1 MKKNITINFFG
12 TLYAIDEDA
21 YELLNRYL
29 GDMKK
34 YFSRKEGGEEIADD
48 IEHRVA
54 ELMLELKNDGREP
67 IDIELV
73 KEIIGRIGNPEEL
86 DDVASEEG
94 GESPTTG
101 HRGREWFSEQVSK
114 KRLYCNPDDKML
126 CGVLSGISCYLGIDP
141 VWVRLAVVAL
151 AILPIPFIYISFWTV
166 LIVYVIL
173 ALIIPEAKTP
183 EERLRMH
190 GKPVTMENLNE
201 EIVSSADESERPAP
215 KRSKSST
222 FFDGLVQV
230 LVVLIKAFLI
240 FMLAS
245 LALGGFA
252 LLLLVLFG
260 ASFFGVFFNSGLV
273 RHTLGMGSL
282 GMGDS
287 DLMILEHIAGNGLT
301 WVSGIAFFVA
311 ALVLVILIVH
321 AIMRVMGK
329 GKSLGRMLWIYLV
342 VFFVSLIIG
351 FSSLVGF
358 GMEMDY
364 TSKQIHQEYREQREE
379 QRNQEE
385 IDWLTDRGWEVI
397 AHDHTNSYMKRSE
410 HYSGDRSKEYID
422 GFSEHPNM
430 LYTVERTVRI
440 TPGIYSLEA
449 AVRTN
454 GEGPEIYAFNSKG
467 ERLSAS
473 FPVYANYGG
482 EIWQEAMVRMEN
494 DSTLTGEV
502 KRIAEANRKR
512 GHGWSRV
519 HINNIEVTDSII
531 RYGVTNRNGATGY
544 WNGTWF
550 SATDFKL
557 SKVK

>member
-48 IEHRVA
+48 IEHRVGELMA
-54 ELMLELKNDGREP
+54 ELKADGREP

-126 CGVLSGISCYLGIDP
+126 CGVLSGIACYLGIDP
-141 VWVRLAVVAL
+141 VWVRLIVVAL
-151 AILPIPFIYISFWTV
+151 AVLPIPFIYISFWTV
-166 LIVYVIL
+166 LIIYVVL

-201 EIVSSADESERPAP
+201 EIVSSADASDKPASN
-215 KRSKSST
+215 RS
-222 FFDGLVQV
+222 GLVQV
-230 LVVLIKAFLI
+230 IIVLIKAALI
-240 FMLAS
+240 IMLAP
-245 LALGGFA
+245 F
-252 LLLLVLFG
+252 LLVGFLFLLVALFG
-260 ASFFGVFFNSGLV
+260 AGTLGFMGNSGVL
-273 RHTLGMGSL
+273 RHAMGMGSDDQ
-282 GMGDS
+282 MF
-287 DLMILEHIAGNGLT
+287 LEAVTNNGFT
-301 WVSGIAFFVA
+301 WLSGISLFIAV
-311 ALVLVILIVH
+311 LILVILIVH
-321 AIMRVMGK
+321 VIMRMLGK

-342 VFFVSLIIG
+342 VFFVSLIVGI
-351 FSSLVGF
+351 SSLVGF
-358 GMEMDY
+358 GVEMDY
-364 TSKQIHQEYREQREE
+364 TSKQIRQEYREQREE
-379 QRNQEE
+379 QRSQEE
-385 IDWLTDRGWEVI
+385 LDWLTDRGWEVI
-397 AHDHTNSYMKRSE
+397 AHDHTNNYMKRSE

-430 LYTVERTVRI
+430 NYTLERTVCI

-454 GEGPEIYAFNSKG
+454 GEGPEIYAFNSNG

-482 EIWQEAMVRMEN
+482 EIWQEAMVTMEN

-502 KRIAEANRKR
+502 KRMAEVNHKR

-519 HINNIEVTDSII
+519 RIDNIQVTDSII

-557 SKVK
+557 SKMK

>member
-29 GDMKK
+29 GDMKR

-67 IDIELV
+67 IDIALV

-86 DDVASEEG
+86 DEASGE
-94 GESPTTG
+94 GESGSATG

-114 KRLYCNPDDKML
+114 KRLYCNPDDKLL
-126 CGVLSGISCYLGIDP
+126 CGVLSGIACYLGIDP
-141 VWVRLAVVAL
+141 VWIRLIVVAL

-166 LIVYVIL
+166 LIIYFVL

-201 EIVSSADESERPAP
+201 EIVNRTDGTERPAD
-215 KRSKSST
+215 KHSG
-222 FFDGLVQV
+222 FVQV
-230 LVVLIKAFLI
+230 LIVLIKAILI

-245 LALGGFA
+245 IAFGGFA
-252 LLLLVLFG
+252 LLLMVLFG
-260 ASFFGVFFNSGLV
+260 ASFLGFVFNGGVA
-273 RHTLGMGSL
+273 RHAFGMGNH
-282 GMGDS
+282 
-287 DLMILEHIAGNGLT
+287 DLMMFDAIANNGLT
-301 WVSGIAFFVA
+301 WVSGIALFVA

-321 AIMRVMGK
+321 AIMRVLGK
-329 GKSLGRMLWIYLV
+329 GKSLGRMLWIYLAI
-342 VFFVSLIIG
+342 FFVSLIVGI
-351 FSSLVGF
+351 SSLVGF
-358 GMEMDY
+358 GVEMDY
-364 TSKQIHQEYREQREE
+364 TSKQIRQEYNEQREE
-379 QRNQEE
+379 RRNQEE

-397 AHDHTNSYMKRSE
+397 AHDHTYNYMKSSE

-454 GEGPEIYAFNSKG
+454 GEGPEVYAFNSKG

-473 FPVYANYGG
+473 FPVYANSGG

-557 SKVK
+557 KKVK

>member
-29 GDMKK
+29 GDMKR

-67 IDIELV
+67 IDIALV

-86 DDVASEEG
+86 DEASGE
-94 GESPTTG
+94 GESGSATG

-114 KRLYCNPDDKML
+114 KRLYCNPDDKLL
-126 CGVLSGISCYLGIDP
+126 CGVLSGIACYLGIDP
-141 VWVRLAVVAL
+141 VWVRLIVVAL

-166 LIVYVIL
+166 LIIYVIL

-201 EIVSSADESERPAP
+201 EIVSSADGTERPVV
-215 KRSKSST
+215 KRSG
-222 FFDGLVQV
+222 FVQV
-230 LVVLIKAFLI
+230 LIVLIKAILI
-240 FMLAS
+240 FVLAS
-245 LALGGFA
+245 MAFGFFAFLA
-252 LLLLVLFG
+252 VILFG
-260 ASFFGVFFNSGLV
+260 ASFFGMIFNVHNPVLQ
-273 RHTLGMGSL
+273 HAM
-282 GMGDS
+282 DS
-287 DLMILEHIAGNGLT
+287 DELMMFDAIANNGFT
-301 WVSGIAFFVA
+301 WVSGIALFVA
-311 ALVLVILIVH
+311 ALVIVILIIHV
-321 AIMRVMGK
+321 IMRVLGK
-329 GKSLGRMLWIYLV
+329 GKSLGRMLWIYLAI
-342 VFFVSLIIG
+342 FFVSLIVGI
-351 FSSLVGF
+351 SSLVGF
-358 GMEMDY
+358 GIEMEYKSD
-364 TSKQIHQEYREQREE
+364 QIDQEYREQREE
-379 QRNQEE
+379 RRNQEE

-397 AHDHTNSYMKRSE
+397 AHDHTYNYMKSSE

-440 TPGIYSLEA
+440 TPGIYALEA

-473 FPVYANYGG
+473 FPVYANSGG

-519 HINNIEVTDSII
+519 RINNIEVTDSII

>member
-29 GDMKK
+29 GDMKR

-67 IDIELV
+67 IDIALV

-86 DDVASEEG
+86 DEASGE
-94 GESPTTG
+94 GESGSATG

-114 KRLYCNPDDKML
+114 KRLYCNPDDKLL
-126 CGVLSGISCYLGIDP
+126 CGVLSGIACYLGIDP
-141 VWVRLAVVAL
+141 VWVRLIVVAL

-166 LIVYVIL
+166 LIIYFVL

-201 EIVSSADESERPAP
+201 EIVNRTDGTERPAD
-215 KRSKSST
+215 KHSG
-222 FFDGLVQV
+222 FVQV
-230 LVVLIKAFLI
+230 LIVLIKAILI

-245 LALGGFA
+245 IAFGGFA
-252 LLLLVLFG
+252 LLLMVLFG
-260 ASFFGVFFNSGLV
+260 ASFLGFVFNGGVA
-273 RHTLGMGSL
+273 RHAFGMGNH
-282 GMGDS
+282 
-287 DLMILEHIAGNGLT
+287 DLMMVDAIANNGLT
-301 WVSGIAFFVA
+301 WVSGIALFVA

-321 AIMRVMGK
+321 AIMRVLGK
-329 GKSLGRMLWIYLV
+329 GKSLGRMLWIYLAI
-342 VFFVSLIIG
+342 FFVSLIVGI
-351 FSSLVGF
+351 SSLVGF
-358 GMEMDY
+358 GVEMDY
-364 TSKQIHQEYREQREE
+364 TSKQMRQEYNEQREE
-379 QRNQEE
+379 RRNQEE

-397 AHDHTNSYMKRSE
+397 AHDHTYNYMKSSE

-440 TPGIYSLEA
+440 TPGIYALEA

-454 GEGPEIYAFNSKG
+454 GEGPEVYAFNSKG
-467 ERLSAS
+467 ERLSAP
-473 FPVYANYGG
+473 FPVYANSGG

-557 SKVK
+557 KKVK

>member
-29 GDMKK
+29 GDMKR

-67 IDIELV
+67 IDIALV

-86 DDVASEEG
+86 DEASGE
-94 GESPTTG
+94 GESGSATG

-114 KRLYCNPDDKML
+114 KRLYCNPDDKLL
-126 CGVLSGISCYLGIDP
+126 CGVLSGIACYLGIDP
-141 VWVRLAVVAL
+141 VWVRLIVVAL

-166 LIVYVIL
+166 LIIYVIL

-183 EERLRMH
+183 EERLRMY

-201 EIVSSADESERPAP
+201 EIVSSADGTERPVV
-215 KRSKSST
+215 KRSG
-222 FFDGLVQV
+222 FVQV
-230 LVVLIKAFLI
+230 LIVLIKAILI
-240 FMLAS
+240 FVLAS
-245 LALGGFA
+245 MAFGFFAFLALI
-252 LLLLVLFG
+252 LFG
-260 ASFFGVFFNSGLV
+260 ASFFGMVFNVHNSVLQHV
-273 RHTLGMGSL
+273 MGS
-282 GMGDS
+282 D
-287 DLMILEHIAGNGLT
+287 DLMMFDAIANNGFT
-301 WVSGIAFFVA
+301 WVSGIALFVA
-311 ALVLVILIVH
+311 ALVIVILIIHV
-321 AIMRVMGK
+321 IMRVLGK
-329 GKSLGRMLWIYLV
+329 GKSLGRMLWIYLAI
-342 VFFVSLIIG
+342 FFVSLIVGI
-351 FSSLVGF
+351 SSLVGF

-364 TSKQIHQEYREQREE
+364 TSDQIRQEYREQREE
-379 QRNQEE
+379 RRNQEE

-397 AHDHTNSYMKRSE
+397 AHDHTYNYMKSSE

-440 TPGIYSLEA
+440 TPGIYALEA

-454 GEGPEIYAFNSKG
+454 GEGPEIYAFNGWG

-473 FPVYANYGG
+473 FPVYANSGG
-482 EIWQEAMVRMEN
+482 EIWLEAMVRMEN

-519 HINNIEVTDSII
+519 RIDNIEVTDSII

>member
-29 GDMKK
+29 GDMKR

-67 IDIELV
+67 IDIALV

-86 DDVASEEG
+86 DEASGE
-94 GESPTTG
+94 GESGSATG

-114 KRLYCNPDDKML
+114 KRLYCNPDDKLL
-126 CGVLSGISCYLGIDP
+126 CGVLSGIACYLGIDP
-141 VWVRLAVVAL
+141 VWVRLIVVAL

-166 LIVYVIL
+166 LIIYVIL
-173 ALIIPEAKTP
+173 ALIVPEAKTP

-201 EIVSSADESERPAP
+201 EIVSSADGTERPVV
-215 KRSKSST
+215 KRSG
-222 FFDGLVQV
+222 FVQV
-230 LVVLIKAFLI
+230 LIVLIKAILI
-240 FMLAS
+240 FVLAS
-245 LALGGFA
+245 MAFGFFAFLA
-252 LLLLVLFG
+252 VILFG
-260 ASFFGVFFNSGLV
+260 ASFFGMIFNVHNPVLQ
-273 RHTLGMGSL
+273 HAM
-282 GMGDS
+282 DS
-287 DLMILEHIAGNGLT
+287 DELMMFDAIANNGFT
-301 WVSGIAFFVA
+301 WVSGIALFVA
-311 ALVLVILIVH
+311 ALVIVILIIHV
-321 AIMRVMGK
+321 IMRVLGK
-329 GKSLGRMLWIYLV
+329 GKSLGRMLWIYLAI
-342 VFFVSLIIG
+342 FFVSLIVGI
-351 FSSLVGF
+351 SSLVGF
-358 GMEMDY
+358 GMEMEYKSD
-364 TSKQIHQEYREQREE
+364 QINQEYREQREE
-379 QRNQEE
+379 RRNQEE

-397 AHDHTNSYMKRSE
+397 AHDHTYNYMKSTE

-440 TPGIYSLEA
+440 TPGIYALEA

-473 FPVYANYGG
+473 FPVYANSGG
-482 EIWQEAMVRMEN
+482 EIWLEAMVRMEN

-519 HINNIEVTDSII
+519 RINNIEVTDSII

-557 SKVK
+557 TKVK

>member
-29 GDMKK
+29 GDMKR

-67 IDIELV
+67 IDIALV

-86 DDVASEEG
+86 DEASGEG
-94 GESPTTG
+94 ENGSATG

-114 KRLYCNPDDKML
+114 KRLYCNPDDKLL
-126 CGVLSGISCYLGIDP
+126 CGVLSGIACYLGIDP
-141 VWVRLAVVAL
+141 VWVRLIVVAL

-166 LIVYVIL
+166 LIIYVIL

-201 EIVSSADESERPAP
+201 EIVSSADGTERPVV
-215 KRSKSST
+215 KRSG
-222 FFDGLVQV
+222 FVQV
-230 LVVLIKAFLI
+230 LIVLIKAILI
-240 FMLAS
+240 FVLAS
-245 LALGGFA
+245 MAFGFFAFLALI
-252 LLLLVLFG
+252 LFG
-260 ASFFGVFFNSGLV
+260 ASFFGMVFNVHNPVLQ
-273 RHTLGMGSL
+273 HTM
-282 GMGDS
+282 DS
-287 DLMILEHIAGNGLT
+287 DELMMFDAIANNGFT
-301 WVSGIAFFVA
+301 WVSGIALFVA
-311 ALVLVILIVH
+311 ALVIVILIVH
-321 AIMRVMGK
+321 VIMRVLGK
-329 GKSLGRMLWIYLV
+329 GKSLGRMLWIYLAI
-342 VFFVSLIIG
+342 FFVSLIVGI
-351 FSSLVGF
+351 SSLVGF

-364 TSKQIHQEYREQREE
+364 KSDQIDQEYREQREE
-379 QRNQEE
+379 RRNQEE

-397 AHDHTNSYMKRSE
+397 AHDHTYNYMKSSE

-440 TPGIYSLEA
+440 TPGIYALEA

-473 FPVYANYGG
+473 FPVYANSGG

-494 DSTLTGEV
+494 DSTLTGEM

-519 HINNIEVTDSII
+519 RIDNIEVTDSII

>member
-29 GDMKK
+29 GDMKR

-67 IDIELV
+67 IDIALV

-86 DDVASEEG
+86 DEASGEG
-94 GESPTTG
+94 ENGSATG

-114 KRLYCNPDDKML
+114 KRLYCNPDDKLL
-126 CGVLSGISCYLGIDP
+126 CGVLSGIACYLGIDP
-141 VWVRLAVVAL
+141 VWVRLIVVAL

-166 LIVYVIL
+166 LIIYVIL

-201 EIVSSADESERPAP
+201 EIVSSADGTERPVV
-215 KRSKSST
+215 KRSG
-222 FFDGLVQV
+222 FVQV
-230 LVVLIKAFLI
+230 LIVLIKAILI
-240 FMLAS
+240 FVLAS
-245 LALGGFA
+245 MAFGFFAFLALI
-252 LLLLVLFG
+252 LFG
-260 ASFFGVFFNSGLV
+260 VSFFGMIFNVHNPVLQ
-273 RHTLGMGSL
+273 HAM
-282 GMGDS
+282 DS
-287 DLMILEHIAGNGLT
+287 DELMMFDAIANNGFT
-301 WVSGIAFFVA
+301 WVSGIALFVA
-311 ALVLVILIVH
+311 ALVIVILIIHV
-321 AIMRVMGK
+321 IMRVLGK
-329 GKSLGRMLWIYLV
+329 GKSLGRMLWIYLAI
-342 VFFVSLIIG
+342 FFVSLIVGI
-351 FSSLVGF
+351 SSLVGF
-358 GMEMDY
+358 GIEMEYKSD
-364 TSKQIHQEYREQREE
+364 QIDQEYREQREE
-379 QRNQEE
+379 RRNQEE

-397 AHDHTNSYMKRSE
+397 AHDHTYNYMKSTE

-440 TPGIYSLEA
+440 TPGIYALEA

-473 FPVYANYGG
+473 FPVYANSGG
-482 EIWQEAMVRMEN
+482 EIWLEAMVRMEN

-519 HINNIEVTDSII
+519 RINNIEVTDSII

>member
-29 GDMKK
+29 GDMKR

-67 IDIELV
+67 IDIALV

-86 DDVASEEG
+86 DEASGEGEG
-94 GESPTTG
+94 GSATG

-114 KRLYCNPDDKML
+114 KRLYCNPDDKLL
-126 CGVLSGISCYLGIDP
+126 CGVLSGIACYLGIDP
-141 VWVRLAVVAL
+141 VWVRLIVVAL

-166 LIVYVIL
+166 LIIYVIL

-201 EIVSSADESERPAP
+201 EIVSSADGTERPVV
-215 KRSKSST
+215 KRSG
-222 FFDGLVQV
+222 FVQV
-230 LVVLIKAFLI
+230 LIVLIKAILI
-240 FMLAS
+240 FVLAS
-245 LALGGFA
+245 MALVGFCW
-252 LLLLVLFG
+252 LLIVLFG
-260 ASFFGVFFNSGLV
+260 VSFFGFIFNSGV
-273 RHTLGMGSL
+273 VQHGMGMGS
-282 GMGDS
+282 D
-287 DLMILEHIAGNGLT
+287 DLLMLNHIANNGLT
-301 WVSGIAFFVA
+301 WVSGIALFVA
-311 ALVLVILIVH
+311 ALVIVILIIHV
-321 AIMRVMGK
+321 IMRVLGK
-329 GKSLGRMLWIYLV
+329 GKSLGRMLWIYLAI
-342 VFFVSLIIG
+342 FFVSLIVGI
-351 FSSLVGF
+351 SSLVGF

-364 TSKQIHQEYREQREE
+364 KSDQIDQEYREQREE
-379 QRNQEE
+379 RRNQEE

-397 AHDHTNSYMKRSE
+397 AHDHTYNYMKSTE

-440 TPGIYSLEA
+440 TPGIYALEA

-454 GEGPEIYAFNSKG
+454 GEGPEIYAFNGWG

-473 FPVYANYGG
+473 FPVYANSGG

-519 HINNIEVTDSII
+519 RIDNIEVTDSII

>member
-29 GDMKK
+29 GDMKR

-67 IDIELV
+67 IDIALV

-86 DDVASEEG
+86 DEASGE
-94 GESPTTG
+94 GESGSATG

-114 KRLYCNPDDKML
+114 KRLYCNPDDKLL
-126 CGVLSGISCYLGIDP
+126 CGVLSGIACYLGIDP
-141 VWVRLAVVAL
+141 VWVRLIVVAL

-166 LIVYVIL
+166 LIIYFVL

-201 EIVSSADESERPAP
+201 EIVNRTDGTERPAD
-215 KRSKSST
+215 KHSG
-222 FFDGLVQV
+222 FVQV
-230 LVVLIKAFLI
+230 LIVLIKAILI

-245 LALGGFA
+245 IAFGGFA
-252 LLLLVLFG
+252 LLLMVLFG
-260 ASFFGVFFNSGLV
+260 ASFLGFVFNGGVA
-273 RHTLGMGSL
+273 RHAFGMGNH
-282 GMGDS
+282 
-287 DLMILEHIAGNGLT
+287 DLMMFDAIANNGLT
-301 WVSGIAFFVA
+301 WVSGIALFVA

-321 AIMRVMGK
+321 AIMRVLGK
-329 GKSLGRMLWIYLV
+329 GKSLGRMLWIYLAI
-342 VFFVSLIIG
+342 FFVSLIVGI
-351 FSSLVGF
+351 SSLVGF
-358 GMEMDY
+358 GVEMDY
-364 TSKQIHQEYREQREE
+364 TSKQIRQEYNEQREE
-379 QRNQEE
+379 RRNQEE

-397 AHDHTNSYMKRSE
+397 AHDHTYNYMKSSE

-440 TPGIYSLEA
+440 TPGIYALEA

-454 GEGPEIYAFNSKG
+454 GEGPEVYAFNSKG
-467 ERLSAS
+467 ERLSAP
-473 FPVYANYGG
+473 FPVYANSGG

-557 SKVK
+557 KKVK

>member
-29 GDMKK
+29 GDMKR

-67 IDIELV
+67 IDIALV

-86 DDVASEEG
+86 DEASGE
-94 GESPTTG
+94 GESGSATG

-114 KRLYCNPDDKML
+114 KRLYCNPDDKLL
-126 CGVLSGISCYLGIDP
+126 CGVLSGIACYLGIDP
-141 VWVRLAVVAL
+141 VWIRLIVVAL

-201 EIVSSADESERPAP
+201 EIVNRTDGTERPAD
-215 KRSKSST
+215 KHSG
-222 FFDGLVQV
+222 FVQV
-230 LVVLIKAFLI
+230 LIVLIKAILI

-245 LALGGFA
+245 IAFGGFA
-252 LLLLVLFG
+252 LLLMVLFG
-260 ASFFGVFFNSGLV
+260 ASFLGFVFNGGVA
-273 RHTLGMGSL
+273 RHAFGMGNH
-282 GMGDS
+282 
-287 DLMILEHIAGNGLT
+287 DLMMFDAIANNGLT
-301 WVSGIAFFVA
+301 WVSGIALFVA

-321 AIMRVMGK
+321 AIMRVLGK
-329 GKSLGRMLWIYLV
+329 GKSLGRMLWIYLAI
-342 VFFVSLIIG
+342 FFVSLIVGI
-351 FSSLVGF
+351 SSLVGF
-358 GMEMDY
+358 GVEMDY
-364 TSKQIHQEYREQREE
+364 TSKQIRQEYNEQREE
-379 QRNQEE
+379 RRNQEE

-397 AHDHTNSYMKRSE
+397 AHDHTYNYMKSSE

-454 GEGPEIYAFNSKG
+454 GEGPEVYAFNSKG
-467 ERLSAS
+467 ERLSAP
-473 FPVYANYGG
+473 FPVYANSGG

-557 SKVK
+557 KKVK

>member
-29 GDMKK
+29 GDMKR

-67 IDIELV
+67 IDIALV

-86 DDVASEEG
+86 DEASGEG
-94 GESPTTG
+94 ENGSATG

-114 KRLYCNPDDKML
+114 KRLYCNPDDKLL
-126 CGVLSGISCYLGIDP
+126 CGVLSGIACYLGIDP
-141 VWVRLAVVAL
+141 VWVRLIVVAL

-166 LIVYVIL
+166 LIIYVIL
-173 ALIIPEAKTP
+173 ALIVPEAKTP

-201 EIVSSADESERPAP
+201 EIVSSADGTERPVV
-215 KRSKSST
+215 KRSG
-222 FFDGLVQV
+222 FVQV
-230 LVVLIKAFLI
+230 LIVLIKAILVFV
-240 FMLAS
+240 LAS
-245 LALGGFA
+245 MALVGFCW
-252 LLLLVLFG
+252 LLIVLFG
-260 ASFFGVFFNSGLV
+260 VSFFGFIFNSGV
-273 RHTLGMGSL
+273 VQHGMGMGS
-282 GMGDS
+282 D
-287 DLMILEHIAGNGLT
+287 DLLMLNHIANNGFT
-301 WVSGIAFFVA
+301 WVSGIALFVA
-311 ALVLVILIVH
+311 ALVIVILIIHV
-321 AIMRVMGK
+321 IMRVLGK
-329 GKSLGRMLWIYLV
+329 GKSLGRMLWIYLAI
-342 VFFVSLIIG
+342 FFVSLIVGI
-351 FSSLVGF
+351 SSLVGF
-358 GMEMDY
+358 GIEMEYKSD
-364 TSKQIHQEYREQREE
+364 QIDQEYREQREE
-379 QRNQEE
+379 RRNQEE

-397 AHDHTNSYMKRSE
+397 AHDHTYNYMKSSE

-440 TPGIYSLEA
+440 TPGIYALEA

-473 FPVYANYGG
+473 FPVYANSGG
-482 EIWQEAMVRMEN
+482 EIWLEAMVRMEN

-519 HINNIEVTDSII
+519 RINNIEVTDSII

-557 SKVK
+557 KKVK

>member
-29 GDMKK
+29 GDMKR

-67 IDIELV
+67 IDIALV

-86 DDVASEEG
+86 DEASGEG
-94 GESPTTG
+94 ENGSATG

-114 KRLYCNPDDKML
+114 KRLYCNPDDKLL
-126 CGVLSGISCYLGIDP
+126 CGVLSGIACYLGIDP
-141 VWVRLAVVAL
+141 VWVRLIVVAL

-166 LIVYVIL
+166 LIIYFVL

-201 EIVSSADESERPAP
+201 EIVNRTDGTERPAD
-215 KRSKSST
+215 KHSG
-222 FFDGLVQV
+222 FVQV
-230 LVVLIKAFLI
+230 LIVLIKAILI

-245 LALGGFA
+245 IAFGGFA
-252 LLLLVLFG
+252 LLLMVLFG
-260 ASFFGVFFNSGLV
+260 ASFLGFVFNGGVA
-273 RHTLGMGSL
+273 RHAFGMGNH
-282 GMGDS
+282 
-287 DLMILEHIAGNGLT
+287 DLMMFDAIANNGLT
-301 WVSGIAFFVA
+301 WVSGIALFVA

-321 AIMRVMGK
+321 AIMRVLGK
-329 GKSLGRMLWIYLV
+329 GKSLGRMLWIYLAI
-342 VFFVSLIIG
+342 FFVSLIVGI
-351 FSSLVGF
+351 SSLVGF
-358 GMEMDY
+358 GVEMDY
-364 TSKQIHQEYREQREE
+364 TSKQIRQEYNEQREE
-379 QRNQEE
+379 RRNQEE

-397 AHDHTNSYMKRSE
+397 AHDHTYNYMKSSE

-440 TPGIYSLEA
+440 TPGIYALEA

-454 GEGPEIYAFNSKG
+454 GEGPEIYVFNSKG

-473 FPVYANYGG
+473 FPVYANSGG

-494 DSTLTGEV
+494 DNTLTGEV

-519 HINNIEVTDSII
+519 RIDNIEVTDSII

>member
-12 TLYAIDEDA
+12 ILYAIDEDA

-29 GDMKK
+29 GDMKR

-67 IDIELV
+67 IDIALV

-86 DDVASEEG
+86 DEASGE
-94 GESPTTG
+94 GESGSATG

-114 KRLYCNPDDKML
+114 KRLYCNPDDKLL
-126 CGVLSGISCYLGIDP
+126 CGVLSGIACYLGIDP
-141 VWVRLAVVAL
+141 VWVRLIVVAL

-166 LIVYVIL
+166 LIIYVIL
-173 ALIIPEAKTP
+173 ALIVPEAKTP

-201 EIVSSADESERPAP
+201 EIVSSADGTERPVV
-215 KRSKSST
+215 KRSG
-222 FFDGLVQV
+222 FVQV
-230 LVVLIKAFLI
+230 LIVLIKAILI
-240 FMLAS
+240 FVLAS
-245 LALGGFA
+245 MAFGFFAFLALI
-252 LLLLVLFG
+252 LFG
-260 ASFFGVFFNSGLV
+260 ASFFGMIFNVHNPVLQ
-273 RHTLGMGSL
+273 HAM
-282 GMGDS
+282 DS
-287 DLMILEHIAGNGLT
+287 DELMMFDAIANNGFT
-301 WVSGIAFFVA
+301 WVSGIALFVA
-311 ALVLVILIVH
+311 ALVIVILIVH
-321 AIMRVMGK
+321 VIMRVLGK
-329 GKSLGRMLWIYLV
+329 GKSLGRMLWIYLAI
-342 VFFVSLIIG
+342 FFVSLIVGI
-351 FSSLVGF
+351 SSLVGF
-358 GMEMDY
+358 GMEMEYKSD
-364 TSKQIHQEYREQREE
+364 QIDQEYREQREE

-397 AHDHTNSYMKRSE
+397 AHDHTYNYMKSTE

-440 TPGIYSLEA
+440 TPGIYALEA

-473 FPVYANYGG
+473 FPVYANSGG

-519 HINNIEVTDSII
+519 RIDNIEVTDSII

>member
-29 GDMKK
+29 GDMKR

-67 IDIELV
+67 IDIALV

-86 DDVASEEG
+86 DEASGE
-94 GESPTTG
+94 GESGSATG

-114 KRLYCNPDDKML
+114 KRLYCNPDDKLL
-126 CGVLSGISCYLGIDP
+126 CGVLSGIACYLGIDP
-141 VWVRLAVVAL
+141 VWVRLIVVAL

-166 LIVYVIL
+166 LIIYFVL

-201 EIVSSADESERPAP
+201 EIVNRTDGTERPAD
-215 KRSKSST
+215 KHSG
-222 FFDGLVQV
+222 FVQV
-230 LVVLIKAFLI
+230 LIVLIKAILI

-245 LALGGFA
+245 IAFGGFA
-252 LLLLVLFG
+252 LLLMVLFG
-260 ASFFGVFFNSGLV
+260 ASFLGFVFNGGVA
-273 RHTLGMGSL
+273 RHAFGMGNH
-282 GMGDS
+282 
-287 DLMILEHIAGNGLT
+287 DLMMFDAIANNGLT
-301 WVSGIAFFVA
+301 WVSGIALFVA

-321 AIMRVMGK
+321 AIMRVLGK
-329 GKSLGRMLWIYLV
+329 GKSLGRMLWIYLAI
-342 VFFVSLIIG
+342 FFVSLIVGI
-351 FSSLVGF
+351 SSLVGF
-358 GMEMDY
+358 GVEMDY
-364 TSKQIHQEYREQREE
+364 TSKQMRQEYNEQREE
-379 QRNQEE
+379 RRNQEE

-397 AHDHTNSYMKRSE
+397 AHDHTYNYMKSSE

-454 GEGPEIYAFNSKG
+454 GEGPEVYAFNSKG
-467 ERLSAS
+467 ERLSAP
-473 FPVYANYGG
+473 FPVYANSGG

-557 SKVK
+557 KKVK

>member
-29 GDMKK
+29 GDMKR

-86 DDVASEEG
+86 DETSGEG
-94 GESPTTG
+94 ENGSATG

-114 KRLYCNPDDKML
+114 KRLYCNPDDKLL
-126 CGVLSGISCYLGIDP
+126 CGVLSGIACYLGIDP
-141 VWVRLAVVAL
+141 VWVRLIVVAL

-166 LIVYVIL
+166 LIIYVIL

-201 EIVSSADESERPAP
+201 EIVSSADTSD
-215 KRSKSST
+215 KSSSNRS
-222 FFDGLVQV
+222 GLVQV
-230 LVVLIKAFLI
+230 VIVIIKAALI
-240 FMLAS
+240 IMLAPF
-245 LALGGFA
+245 LFAGFIF
-252 LLLLVLFG
+252 LLLILFG
-260 ASFFGVFFNSGLV
+260 AGFLSMILPESGLL
-273 RHTLGMGSL
+273 RHTMDIGNR
-282 GMGDS
+282 
-287 DLMILEHIAGNGLT
+287 DLIMLEHISDSGFT
-301 WVSGIAFFVA
+301 WISGIALFIAVII
-311 ALVLVILIVH
+311 LVYLTIH
-321 AIMRVMGK
+321 AIMRVLGK
-329 GKSLGRMLWIYLV
+329 GKSMGRMLWIYLA
-342 VFFVSLIIG
+342 VFVVSLIVGIFSLIG
-351 FSSLVGF
+351 FGIN
-358 GMEMDY
+358 MDAA
-364 TSKQIHQEYREQREE
+364 TRQINFEYNEQREE
-379 QRNQEE
+379 RRNQEE

-397 AHDHTNSYMKRSE
+397 AHDHTYNYMKSSE

-440 TPGIYSLEA
+440 TPGIYALEA

-454 GEGPEIYAFNSKG
+454 GEGPEIYVFNSKG

-473 FPVYANYGG
+473 FPVYANSGG

-494 DSTLTGEV
+494 DNTLTGEV

-519 HINNIEVTDSII
+519 RIDNIEVTDSII

>member
-29 GDMKK
+29 SDIKK

-67 IDIELV
+67 IDIALV
-73 KEIIGRIGNPEEL
+73 KEIIGRIGNPEDWDE
-86 DDVASEEG
+86 ATGEG
-94 GESPTTG
+94 GEEDASTSAG
-101 HRGREWFSEQVSK
+101 HRGREWFSEEESK
-114 KRLYCNPDDKML
+114 KRLYCNPDDKLL
-126 CGVLSGISCYLGIDP
+126 CGVLSGLSCYWGIEP
-141 VWVRLAVVAL
+141 VWMRLAVVLL
-151 AILPIPFIYISFWTV
+151 AIVPIPFVPISFWTI
-166 LIVYVIL
+166 LILYIVL

-183 EERLRMH
+183 EDRLRMH

-201 EIVSSADESERPAP
+201 EIVNCANASERPET
-215 KRSKSST
+215 KRSG
-222 FFDGLVQV
+222 FVQV
-230 LVVLIKAFLI
+230 LIVLIKAILI
-240 FMLAS
+240 IMLAS
-245 LALGGFA
+245 MACGFFAFLALI
-252 LLLLVLFG
+252 LFG
-260 ASFFGVFFNSGLV
+260 ASFFGMVFNVHNPVLQ
-273 RHTLGMGSL
+273 HAM
-282 GMGDS
+282 DS
-287 DLMILEHIAGNGLT
+287 DDLMMFDAIANNGFT
-301 WVSGIAFFVA
+301 WVSGIALFVA
-311 ALVLVILIVH
+311 ALVIVILIVH
-321 AIMRVMGK
+321 VIMRILGK
-329 GKSLGRMLWIYLV
+329 GKSLGRMLWIYLAI
-342 VFFVSLIIG
+342 FFVSLIVGI
-351 FSSLVGF
+351 SSLVGF
-358 GMEMDY
+358 GIEMEYKSD
-364 TSKQIHQEYREQREE
+364 QINQEYRVQREE
-379 QRNQEE
+379 RRNQEE
-385 IDWLTDRGWEVI
+385 IDWLTNRGWEIVS
-397 AHDHTNSYMKRSE
+397 HENTFNYKKSGEYFT
-410 HYSGDRSKEYID
+410 GDRNKEYID

-430 LYTVERTVRI
+430 LYTVERTIRI
-440 TPGIYSLEA
+440 TPGVYALEA
-449 AVRTN
+449 VVRTD

-467 ERLSAS
+467 DRLSAS
-473 FPVYANYGG
+473 FPVYANSGG

-512 GHGWSRV
+512 GYGWSRV

>member
-29 GDMKK
+29 GDMKR

-67 IDIELV
+67 IDIALV

-86 DDVASEEG
+86 DEASGE
-94 GESPTTG
+94 GESGSATG

-114 KRLYCNPDDKML
+114 KRLYCNPDDKLL
-126 CGVLSGISCYLGIDP
+126 CGVLSGIACYLGIDP
-141 VWVRLAVVAL
+141 VWVRLIVVAL

-166 LIVYVIL
+166 LIIYVIL

-190 GKPVTMENLNE
+190 GKPVTMESLNE
-201 EIVSSADESERPAP
+201 EIVNNANAPERPAAN
-215 KRSKSST
+215 RSG
-222 FFDGLVQV
+222 FVQV
-230 LVVLIKAFLI
+230 LIVIIKAALVFV
-240 FMLAS
+240 LAS
-245 LALGGFA
+245 MALVGFCW
-252 LLLLVLFG
+252 LLIVLFG
-260 ASFFGVFFNSGLV
+260 VSFFGFIFNSGV
-273 RHTLGMGSL
+273 VQHGMGMGS
-282 GMGDS
+282 D
-287 DLMILEHIAGNGLT
+287 DLLMLNHIANNGFT
-301 WVSGIAFFVA
+301 WVSGIALFVA
-311 ALVLVILIVH
+311 ALVIVILIIHV
-321 AIMRVMGK
+321 IMRVLGK
-329 GKSLGRMLWIYLV
+329 GKSLGRMLWIYLAI
-342 VFFVSLIIG
+342 FFVSLIVGI
-351 FSSLVGF
+351 SSLVGF
-358 GMEMDY
+358 GIEMEYKSD
-364 TSKQIHQEYREQREE
+364 QIDQEYREQREE
-379 QRNQEE
+379 RRNQEE

-397 AHDHTNSYMKRSE
+397 AHDHTYNYMKSSE

-440 TPGIYSLEA
+440 TPGIYALEA

-473 FPVYANYGG
+473 FPVYANSGG

-519 HINNIEVTDSII
+519 RIDNIEVTDSII

>member
-29 GDMKK
+29 GDMKR

-86 DDVASEEG
+86 DETSGEG
-94 GESPTTG
+94 ENGSATG

-114 KRLYCNPDDKML
+114 KRLYCNPDYKLL
-126 CGVLSGISCYLGIDP
+126 CGVLSGIACYLGIDP
-141 VWVRLAVVAL
+141 VWVRLIVVAL

-166 LIVYVIL
+166 LIIYFVL

-201 EIVSSADESERPAP
+201 EIVNRTDGTERPAD
-215 KRSKSST
+215 KHSG
-222 FFDGLVQV
+222 FVQV
-230 LVVLIKAFLI
+230 LIVLIKAILI

-245 LALGGFA
+245 IAFGGFA
-252 LLLLVLFG
+252 LLLMVLFG
-260 ASFFGVFFNSGLV
+260 ASFLGFVFNGGVA
-273 RHTLGMGSL
+273 RHAFGMGNH
-282 GMGDS
+282 
-287 DLMILEHIAGNGLT
+287 DLMMFDAIANNGLT
-301 WVSGIAFFVA
+301 WVSGIALFVA

-321 AIMRVMGK
+321 AIMRVLGK
-329 GKSLGRMLWIYLV
+329 GKSLGRMLWIYLAI
-342 VFFVSLIIG
+342 FFVSLIVGI
-351 FSSLVGF
+351 SSLVGF
-358 GMEMDY
+358 GVEMDY
-364 TSKQIHQEYREQREE
+364 KSDQIRQEYNEQREE
-379 QRNQEE
+379 RRNQEE

-397 AHDHTNSYMKRSE
+397 AHDHTYNYMKSSE

-454 GEGPEIYAFNSKG
+454 GEGPEVYAFNSKG
-467 ERLSAS
+467 ERLSAP
-473 FPVYANYGG
+473 FPVYANSGG

-557 SKVK
+557 KKVK

>member
-29 GDMKK
+29 GDMKR

-67 IDIELV
+67 IDIALV

-86 DDVASEEG
+86 DEASGE
-94 GESPTTG
+94 GESGSATG

-114 KRLYCNPDDKML
+114 KRLYCNPDDKLL
-126 CGVLSGISCYLGIDP
+126 CGVLSGIACYLGIDP
-141 VWVRLAVVAL
+141 VWVRLIVVAL

-166 LIVYVIL
+166 LIIYFVL

-201 EIVSSADESERPAP
+201 EIVNRTDGTERPAD
-215 KRSKSST
+215 KHSG
-222 FFDGLVQV
+222 FVQV
-230 LVVLIKAFLI
+230 LIVLIKAILI

-245 LALGGFA
+245 IAFGGFA
-252 LLLLVLFG
+252 LLLMVLFG
-260 ASFFGVFFNSGLV
+260 ASFLGFVFNGGVA
-273 RHTLGMGSL
+273 RHAFGMGNH
-282 GMGDS
+282 
-287 DLMILEHIAGNGLT
+287 DLMMVDAIANNGLT
-301 WVSGIAFFVA
+301 WVSGIALFVA

-321 AIMRVMGK
+321 AIMRVLGK
-329 GKSLGRMLWIYLV
+329 GKSLGRMLWIYLAI
-342 VFFVSLIIG
+342 FFVSLIVGI
-351 FSSLVGF
+351 SSLVGF
-358 GMEMDY
+358 GVEMDY
-364 TSKQIHQEYREQREE
+364 TSKQMRQEYNEQREE
-379 QRNQEE
+379 RRNQEE

-397 AHDHTNSYMKRSE
+397 AHDHTYNYMKSSE

-454 GEGPEIYAFNSKG
+454 GEGPEVYAFNSKG
-467 ERLSAS
+467 ERLSAP
-473 FPVYANYGG
+473 FPVYANSGG

-519 HINNIEVTDSII
+519 HIDNIEVTDSII

-557 SKVK
+557 KKVK

>member
-29 GDMKK
+29 GDMKR
-34 YFSRKEGGEEIADD
+34 YFSRKKGGEEIADD

-67 IDIELV
+67 IDIALV

-86 DDVASEEG
+86 DEASGEG
-94 GESPTTG
+94 ENGSATG

-114 KRLYCNPDDKML
+114 KRLYCNPDDKLL
-126 CGVLSGISCYLGIDP
+126 CGVLSGIACYLGIDP
-141 VWVRLAVVAL
+141 VWVRLIVVAL

-166 LIVYVIL
+166 LIIYVIL

-201 EIVSSADESERPAP
+201 EIVSSADGTERPVV
-215 KRSKSST
+215 KRSG
-222 FFDGLVQV
+222 FVQV
-230 LVVLIKAFLI
+230 LIVLIKAILI
-240 FMLAS
+240 FVLAS
-245 LALGGFA
+245 MAFGFFAFLALI
-252 LLLLVLFG
+252 LFG
-260 ASFFGVFFNSGLV
+260 VSFFGMIFNVHNPVLQ
-273 RHTLGMGSL
+273 HAM
-282 GMGDS
+282 DS
-287 DLMILEHIAGNGLT
+287 DELMMFDAIANNGFT
-301 WVSGIAFFVA
+301 WVSGIALFVA
-311 ALVLVILIVH
+311 ALVIVILIIHV
-321 AIMRVMGK
+321 IMRVLGK
-329 GKSLGRMLWIYLV
+329 GKSLGRMLWIYLAI
-342 VFFVSLIIG
+342 FFVSLIVGI
-351 FSSLVGF
+351 SSLVGF

-364 TSKQIHQEYREQREE
+364 TSDQIRQEYREQREE
-379 QRNQEE
+379 RRNQEE

-397 AHDHTNSYMKRSE
+397 AHDHTYNYMKSSE

-473 FPVYANYGG
+473 FPVYANSGG
-482 EIWQEAMVRMEN
+482 EIWLEAMVRMEN

-519 HINNIEVTDSII
+519 RINNIEVTDSII

>member
-29 GDMKK
+29 GDMKR

-67 IDIELV
+67 IDIALV

-86 DDVASEEG
+86 DEASGE
-94 GESPTTG
+94 GESGSATG

-114 KRLYCNPDDKML
+114 KRLYCNPDDKLL
-126 CGVLSGISCYLGIDP
+126 CGVLSGIACYLGIDP
-141 VWVRLAVVAL
+141 VWVRLIVVAL

-166 LIVYVIL
+166 LIIYVIL
-173 ALIIPEAKTP
+173 ALIVPEAKTP

-201 EIVSSADESERPAP
+201 EIVSSADGTERPVV
-215 KRSKSST
+215 KRSG
-222 FFDGLVQV
+222 FVQV
-230 LVVLIKAFLI
+230 LIVLIKAILI
-240 FMLAS
+240 FVLAS
-245 LALGGFA
+245 MAFGFFAFLA
-252 LLLLVLFG
+252 VILFG
-260 ASFFGVFFNSGLV
+260 ASFFGMIFNVHNPVLQ
-273 RHTLGMGSL
+273 HAM
-282 GMGDS
+282 DS
-287 DLMILEHIAGNGLT
+287 DELMMFDAIANNGFT
-301 WVSGIAFFVA
+301 WVSGIALFVA
-311 ALVLVILIVH
+311 ALVIVILIVH
-321 AIMRVMGK
+321 VIMRVLGK
-329 GKSLGRMLWIYLV
+329 GKSLGRMLWIYLAI
-342 VFFVSLIIG
+342 FFVSLIVGI
-351 FSSLVGF
+351 SSLVGF
-358 GMEMDY
+358 GIEMEYKSD
-364 TSKQIHQEYREQREE
+364 QIDQEYREQREE
-379 QRNQEE
+379 RRNQEE

-397 AHDHTNSYMKRSE
+397 AHDHTYNYMKSTE

-440 TPGIYSLEA
+440 TPGIYALEA

-473 FPVYANYGG
+473 FPVYANSGG

-519 HINNIEVTDSII
+519 RIDNIEVTDSII

>member
-29 GDMKK
+29 GDMKR

-67 IDIELV
+67 IDIVLV

-86 DDVASEEG
+86 DEASGE
-94 GESPTTG
+94 GESGSATG

-114 KRLYCNPDDKML
+114 KRLYCNPDDKLL
-126 CGVLSGISCYLGIDP
+126 CGVLSGIACYLGIDP
-141 VWVRLAVVAL
+141 VWVRLIVVAL

-166 LIVYVIL
+166 LIIYFVL

-201 EIVSSADESERPAP
+201 EIVNRTDGTERPAD
-215 KRSKSST
+215 KHSG
-222 FFDGLVQV
+222 FVQV
-230 LVVLIKAFLI
+230 LIVLIKAILI

-245 LALGGFA
+245 IAFGGFA
-252 LLLLVLFG
+252 LLLMVLFG
-260 ASFFGVFFNSGLV
+260 ASFLGFVFNGGVARHAFG
-273 RHTLGMGSL
+273 LGNH
-282 GMGDS
+282 
-287 DLMILEHIAGNGLT
+287 DLMMFDAIANNGLT
-301 WVSGIAFFVA
+301 WVSGIALFVA

-321 AIMRVMGK
+321 AIMRVLGK
-329 GKSLGRMLWIYLV
+329 GKSLGRMLWIYLAI
-342 VFFVSLIIG
+342 FFVSLIVGI
-351 FSSLVGF
+351 SSLVGF
-358 GMEMDY
+358 GVEMDY
-364 TSKQIHQEYREQREE
+364 TSKQIRQEYNEQREE
-379 QRNQEE
+379 RRNQEE

-397 AHDHTNSYMKRSE
+397 AHDHTYNYMKSSE

-454 GEGPEIYAFNSKG
+454 GEGPEVYAFNSKG

-473 FPVYANYGG
+473 FPVYANSGG

-557 SKVK
+557 KKVK